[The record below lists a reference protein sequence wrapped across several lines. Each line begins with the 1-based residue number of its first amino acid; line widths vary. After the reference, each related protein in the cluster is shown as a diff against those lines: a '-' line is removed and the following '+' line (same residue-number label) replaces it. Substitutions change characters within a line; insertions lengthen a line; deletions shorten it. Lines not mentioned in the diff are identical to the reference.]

1 MPDPYL
7 ASNDFPGDGTTTL
20 RTISFKGNRPDAE
33 SGTVPYLSASDV
45 KAVQVTPATQDA
57 PESEVPLTV
66 TYVGPNQ
73 FNITPACPVGTICRV
88 YRATQDEY
96 NLVDYQALQTV
107 SESDLDLA
115 NRQTI
120 FVVQEAHDLAQRAKS
135 DIQQATTI
143 AYQANATSEQAL
155 ATANE
160 ADANADL
167 ALSTAQSAV
176 VTANGASDD
185 ATEALTTANE
195 AKATADGVDAKAQQ
209 ALDDSAA
216 AVVTANNAEITANAI
231 AGTAS
236 SAVTIANNAVTIA
249 NDASADA
256 QNAQDVAN
264 GIAGTANT
272 ALANANAAVSTANS
286 ASATASQAASDV
298 AAMDGRVDTLEASQV
313 AQDSAIAGKQ
323 PLNTLLSAFSAV
335 TPASGQMYF
344 CSSTSPLT
352 ITNVAAASFGRYTL
366 AQGTE
371 TQFLTGG
378 QTTLIRAQVD
388 WGVATVAS
396 VSTMR
401 ALTLAQISSTTGAV
415 KGAYLSGKAG
425 GVFDWNASSTAADDG
440 VMVIKLNATATG
452 RLIRRMAGTVP
463 HPYIWGAQGDGVADD
478 TAAVQASVTWAE
490 NNGGA
495 WFLPPG
501 TFKMTGQVAQTKP
514 MFCGGCGQTAS
525 KLVFSGLG
533 ATTDAWLV
541 SPLNNA
547 ANNGFVYQDF
557 AILAGV
563 AGTGRYG
570 QRVVLADDAAG
581 VCYVADSIWNRMTI
595 GDFGKEGLYWDN
607 AVANVDGF
615 FTSKV
620 TYCTI
625 VNGILGLN
633 VGDSLAFEHNKIYG
647 KNVGIKMTG
656 VGGAREM
663 RIIDNNITTHGG
675 TLALL
680 GVEAP
685 TIMDNQ
691 LEHPGYLSGYT
702 GIYDAGVLLYN
713 CYKVYMVSNTV
724 NPDNGAASAPS
735 APLLPSYA
743 LVLDGST
750 FARFDNN
757 EFKKGSVAHIAITA
771 TAEDAEFGRSDRAYP
786 ADGELIFADS
796 ATRTKYPMRMGSA
809 TWAVGSLAPGATSTQ
824 TVSITGARM
833 GMQADF
839 ALLVDTQG
847 LDKRCRVSA
856 AGTVTCTLTNNN
868 PSTTYAIG
876 TTTVK
881 VQVN

>member
-155 ATANE
+155 TTANE

-236 SAVTIANNAVTIA
+236 SAVTIANNAVAIA

-298 AAMDGRVDTLEASQV
+298 AAMDGRVDTLEASQA
-313 AQDSAIAGKQ
+313 AQDSAIASKQ
-323 PLNTLLSAFSAV
+323 PLDSTLTALAAWAGAANTFVMSSGTDAF
-335 TPASGQMYF
+335 TPFASGA
-344 CSSTSPLT
+344 SGRGIL
-352 ITNVAAASFGRYTL
+352 AAAN
-366 AQGTE
+366 E
-371 TQFLTGG
+371 T
-378 QTTLIRAQVD
+378 AV
-388 WGVATVAS
+388 
-396 VSTMR
+396 
-401 ALTLAQISSTTGAV
+401 LAQIPTTRNKVNTIYPDVADVATARAQAPGIGV
-415 KGAYLSGKAG
+415 NIRGKNG
-425 GVFDWNASSTAADDG
+425 GIFDWVPSITNPDDG
-440 VMVIKLNATATG
+440 VMYLQMTGSSTG
-452 RLIRRMAGTVP
+452 RLVRRMTGTVP

-809 TWAVGSLAPGATSTQ
+809 SWAVGSLAPGATATLG
-824 TVSITGARM
+824 VSVTGARM
-833 GMQADF
+833 GMLADF

-881 VQVN
+881 VYVE